1 MLKEFRDFIVK
12 GNVLDLAV
20 AVILAVAFGAVL
32 VAFTDGVLMALI
44 AAVAGKPSFDALIW
58 RVNGTPILYGR
69 VLTALVNLVLVGGS
83 LFLIVKLVNRFR
95 TRAAARDE
103 ETDHDVLV
111 QIRDAL
117 VQRSANA
124 SS

>member
-1 MLKEFRDFIVK
+1 MLREFRDFVMK

-20 AVILAVAFGAVL
+20 GVIMGVAFGAVI

-44 AAVAGKPSFDALIW
+44 AAIFGKPDFSALVV
-58 RVNGTPILYGR
+58 RLNGTPIYYGR
-69 VLTALVNLVLVGGS
+69 VVSALVNLVLIGGA

-95 TRAAARDE
+95 TKAAAP

-117 VQRSANA
+117 RAPRA
-124 SS
+124 

>member
-1 MLKEFRDFIVK
+1 MLKEFRDFVVK

-44 AAVAGKPSFDALIW
+44 AAVVGKPDFDALVW
-58 RVNGTPILYGR
+58 RINGTPIAYGH
-69 VLTALVNLVLVGGS
+69 VLTTVVNLLLVAGA
-83 LFLIVKLVNRFR
+83 LFLVVKVANRVR
-95 TRAAARDE
+95 RRAVVP

-117 VQRSANA
+117 VQRPANA